1 MTSKTKS
8 GFTLIELLVV
18 IAIIGILA
26 GMVLV
31 SMSGARSKA
40 RDARRISDMRQLIS
54 AQEMYYGDFD
64 AYATNAGATVPTSIG
79 TYLPATPVDPN
90 SGAQYSA
97 IINTADPSKFCY
109 WAVLENGNKTQNGCT
124 TAAPCTIYTASYG
137 GNFYK
142 AAAPAGATDAL
153 KLVNCT
159 LQP

>member
-54 AQEMYYGDFD
+54 AQEMYYGDSDIYFQL
-64 AYATNAGATVPTSIG
+64 ATMPTSIG
-79 TYLPATPVDPN
+79 TYLPAVPVDPN
-90 SGAQYSA
+90 SGAAYGFISNA
-97 IINTADPSKFCY
+97 AAADKNKFCY
-109 WAVLENGNKTQNGCT
+109 YATLENVQKLQNGCT
-124 TAAPCTIYTASYG
+124 ASPWCGFYTASHG

-142 AAAPAGATDAL
+142 AAAPTTLD
-153 KLVNCT
+153 NCT
-159 LQP
+159 TQP